1 MKCYMELVINLNR
14 KWHIGIVF
22 YLFFYFAWRVG
33 RGGCGIEQHGLLW
46 EGDGSFSF

>member
-1 MKCYMELVINLNR
+1 MLHGARDQLKQKMAHWYCVLP
-14 KWHIGIVF
+14 
-22 YLFFYFAWRVG
+22 FFYFAWRVG